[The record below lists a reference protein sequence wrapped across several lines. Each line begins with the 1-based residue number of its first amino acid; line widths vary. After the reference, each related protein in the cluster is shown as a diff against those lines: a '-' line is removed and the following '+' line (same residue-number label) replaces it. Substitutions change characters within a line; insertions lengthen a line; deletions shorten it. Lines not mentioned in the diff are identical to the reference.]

1 MTMTQFL
8 NKHAN
13 GEHTVLGYWFEDSDL
28 EGRTDYEILRK
39 CFWLDMNKQDAL
51 NAIFSQEKI
60 DEFIE
65 DYTNLSIELKIDTK
79 KILMEVRIND
89 N

>member
-1 MTMTQFL
+1 M
-8 NKHAN
+8 
-13 GEHTVLGYWFEDSDL
+13 
-28 EGRTDYEILRK
+28 RK

-51 NAIFSQEKI
+51 SAIFSQEKI